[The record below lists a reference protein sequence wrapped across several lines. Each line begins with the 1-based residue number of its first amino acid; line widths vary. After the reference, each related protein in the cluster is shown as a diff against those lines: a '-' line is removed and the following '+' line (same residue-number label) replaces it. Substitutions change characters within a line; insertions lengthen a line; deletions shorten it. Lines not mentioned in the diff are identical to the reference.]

1 MQAEVLVDTKD
12 LTHEEWLEYRKQGI
26 GGSDAAAAIGLGRW
40 KSARIVWADKTGFL
54 GEEKDNDA
62 MRLGRDLEEYVAD
75 RFIEKRSEDTGKEI
89 KLWNVNQILRHP
101 EHKFMLANLD
111 RRVLKESALL
121 ECKTTV
127 DHSNVWKIDSFP
139 EYYIPQ
145 LQHYLAVT
153 GFEKAYLAVL
163 VLDKRWFN
171 YYEVDRDD
179 KLIEYLIKEE
189 KRFWED
195 YVLTGVMPPIEEA
208 DLKNKIIDK
217 LYPEAKEGKIVHL
230 DSGINELIEKRIDYK
245 ETENK
250 FKNLRQEVETKIKDL
265 LGEAELGFYQG
276 QQVVKWRN
284 INSSR
289 FDSKKFRS
297 EHPDLYSEYLNE
309 SSYRRLYI

>member
-40 KSARIVWADKTGFL
+40 KSARMVWAAKTGFL

-62 MRLGRDLEEYVAD
+62 MRLGRDLEGYVAE
-75 RFIEKRSEDTGKEI
+75 RFIEKRSEETGKEI
-89 KLWNVNQILRHP
+89 KLWNVNQILRHSK
-101 EHKFMLANLD
+101 HKFMLANLD

-127 DHSNVWKIDSFP
+127 DRKNEWKIDSFP

-179 KLIEYLIKEE
+179 ELIEYLIQEE
-189 KRFWED
+189 KDFWES

-230 DSGINELIEKRIDYK
+230 DIGINELIEKRIDYK